1 MARLQLLA
9 DQNEPT
15 PLEEVD
21 WYLDDRYGG
30 FECASLK
37 TLHGR
42 TGTLTN
48 NEELRG
54 DPRSIPEDA
63 QFPEGWHRAGLDPHW
78 P

>member
-30 FECASLK
+30 FECSPLK
-37 TLHGR
+37 TLH
-42 TGTLTN
+42 

-63 QFPEGWHRAGLDPHW
+63 QFPEGWHRAGIDPRW